1 MILFYE
7 LGLEEKSPNN
17 ALKVLHNR
25 LEYGG
30 KTEGTCFIGISNY
43 SLDSAKVNRA
53 LSLPVPNLEEKLD
66 QLKDTS
72 ESIVENI
79 SYDIYKDNWI
89 FNIIPRAYERYK
101 FYLNFVKK
109 LVVLKQY
116 AKNKNLKGKSF
127 REIETEEKYIK
138 LLKRDR
144 IIKLEFHRNRDF
156 YNIIKGVATEASRL
170 NNISNQKQIV
180 HIINNFIERNF
191 GGIRYDI
198 DINFD
203 LEFDEKKM
211 KLETL
216 KTRYWIKN

>member
-17 ALKVLHNR
+17 ALNVLHNR

-79 SYDIYKDNWI
+79 SDDIYKDN
-89 FNIIPRAYERYK
+89 
-101 FYLNFVKK
+101 
-109 LVVLKQY
+109 
-116 AKNKNLKGKSF
+116 
-127 REIETEEKYIK
+127 
-138 LLKRDR
+138 
-144 IIKLEFHRNRDF
+144 
-156 YNIIKGVATEASRL
+156 
-170 NNISNQKQIV
+170 
-180 HIINNFIERNF
+180 
-191 GGIRYDI
+191 
-198 DINFD
+198 
-203 LEFDEKKM
+203 
-211 KLETL
+211 
-216 KTRYWIKN
+216 

>member
-1 MILFYE
+1 MVKSFFTPYPQINQTNFQGAQSTTPEDVEELFKKKKDLFKRHSKSDSPPIYMILFYE

-79 SYDIYKDNWI
+79 SDDIYKDN
-89 FNIIPRAYERYK
+89 
-101 FYLNFVKK
+101 
-109 LVVLKQY
+109 
-116 AKNKNLKGKSF
+116 
-127 REIETEEKYIK
+127 
-138 LLKRDR
+138 
-144 IIKLEFHRNRDF
+144 
-156 YNIIKGVATEASRL
+156 
-170 NNISNQKQIV
+170 
-180 HIINNFIERNF
+180 
-191 GGIRYDI
+191 
-198 DINFD
+198 
-203 LEFDEKKM
+203 
-211 KLETL
+211 
-216 KTRYWIKN
+216 